1 MADTKIT
8 KTFAEMEEEA
18 DRNLNQ
24 FAFLLFIPNPT
35 TKTVKYYVDGEKVI
49 YVKSKD
55 DFIRIIKSVCGVE
68 ESNRIEV
75 ACMEYGITFLYERTK
90 KLLKQ
95 IPSKSL
101 YRNMYL
107 SEKQVLKS
115 IANEKQ
121 NQTTEID
128 SVFQAVLANRLY

>member
-49 YVKSKD
+49 YVKNKD
-55 DFIRIIKSVCGVE
+55 DFIKIIKSVCGVE

-75 ACMEYGITFLYERTK
+75 ACMEYGIPFLYDRTK

-95 IPSKSL
+95 VPSKSL
-101 YRNMYL
+101 DRNMDL

-128 SVFQAVLANRLY
+128 SVFQAVLANKLY

>member
-18 DRNLNQ
+18 DRSLNQ

-55 DFIRIIKSVCGVE
+55 DFIRIIKSVPK
-68 ESNRIEV
+68 
-75 ACMEYGITFLYERTK
+75 TF
-90 KLLKQ
+90 
-95 IPSKSL
+95 I
-101 YRNMYL
+101 
-107 SEKQVLKS
+107 S
-115 IANEKQ
+115 IV
-121 NQTTEID
+121 
-128 SVFQAVLANRLY
+128 VFLFNICKFL

>member
-55 DFIRIIKSVCGVE
+55 DFIRIIKFTPIKSFH
-68 ESNRIEV
+68 
-75 ACMEYGITFLYERTK
+75 FL
-90 KLLKQ
+90 
-95 IPSKSL
+95 
-101 YRNMYL
+101 
-107 SEKQVLKS
+107 S
-115 IANEKQ
+115 IIRKYNF
-121 NQTTEID
+121 NPIYYILEI
-128 SVFQAVLANRLY
+128 YP

>member
-75 ACMEYGITFLYERTK
+75 ACMEYGIPFLYDRTK

-95 IPSKSL
+95 VPSKSL
-101 YRNMYL
+101 DRNMKHN
-107 SEKQVLKS
+107 EKQVLKS

-128 SVFQAVLANRLY
+128 SGFQAVLANRL

>member
-24 FAFLLFIPNPT
+24 FAFLLFITNPT

-75 ACMEYGITFLYERTK
+75 ACMEYGIPFLYDRTK

-95 IPSKSL
+95 VPSKSL
-101 YRNMYL
+101 DRNMDL

-128 SVFQAVLANRLY
+128 SVFQSVLANRLY